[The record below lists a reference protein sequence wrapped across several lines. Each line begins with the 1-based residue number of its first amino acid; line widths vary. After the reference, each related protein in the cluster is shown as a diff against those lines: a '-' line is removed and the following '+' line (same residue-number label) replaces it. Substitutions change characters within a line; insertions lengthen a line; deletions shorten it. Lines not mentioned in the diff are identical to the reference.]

1 MTAVGRPMT
10 RRWVVRL
17 CVSFG
22 LLIALARWLEVSEI
36 ADRLAQ
42 MRPFWIGLALVL
54 SVVQVAASAW
64 RWRFTAGRL
73 GIELPFS
80 IAMREY
86 YVAMFLNQ
94 VIPGGVVGDV
104 SRAWRHARAQSLLRS
119 ASGPAVRAVILERAS
134 GQVVMAMVA
143 LLSVVSLPLG
153 LGVTWWWGVL
163 AVGVVVSGFWYWVR
177 DLNDTS
183 LAGRFWRDARLALF
197 AGLAFPL
204 QFASSVLVVATY
216 LTTYVI
222 AARAIG
228 VETPLLVLAPLVAPV
243 LLTMLIPVT
252 VAGWGLREGAAAL
265 LWGMAGLTAVD
276 GVAISVA
283 YGLLVL
289 LSTLPGGFVL
299 AVGSAGTGRESWM
312 VEDGRPTTPD
322 P

>member
-1 MTAVGRPMT
+1 MTTVGRPMT

-22 LLIALARWLEVSEI
+22 LLIALAKWLEVSEI

-42 MRPFWIGLALVL
+42 MQPSWIGLALAL

-80 IAMREY
+80 IAVREY
-86 YVAMFLNQ
+86 YLAMFLNQ

-143 LLSVVSLPLG
+143 MLSVVSLPLG

-163 AVGVVVSGFWYWVR
+163 AVGAVVSGFLFWVR

-183 LAGRFWRDARLALF
+183 LMGRFWRDARLALF

-216 LTTYVI
+216 LITYVI

-252 VAGWGLREGAAAL
+252 VAGWGLREGAAAV
-265 LWGMAGLTAVD
+265 LWGGAGLTAVD

-289 LSTLPGGFVL
+289 LSTLPGGLVL
-299 AVGSAGTGRESWM
+299 ALGPAGMGRGSTY
-312 VEDGRPTTPD
+312 DL
-322 P
+322 

>member
-10 RRWVVRL
+10 RRWVARL

-22 LLIALARWLEVSEI
+22 LLIALAKWLEVSEI

-42 MRPFWIGLALVL
+42 MQPSWIGLALAL
-54 SVVQVAASAW
+54 SVAQVAASAW

-80 IAMREY
+80 IAVREY
-86 YVAMFLNQ
+86 YLAMFLNQ

-104 SRAWRHARAQSLLRS
+104 SRAWRHARAQALLGS

-143 LLSVVSLPLG
+143 LLSVASWPLG
-153 LGVTWWWGVL
+153 LGVTWWWGML
-163 AVGVVVSGFWYWVR
+163 AVGAVVSGFWYWVR

-183 LAGRFWRDARLALF
+183 LVGRFWRDARLALF

-216 LTTYVI
+216 LITYVL

-252 VAGWGLREGAAAL
+252 VGGWGLREGAAAL
-265 LWGMAGLTAVD
+265 LWGVAGLAVVD
-276 GVAISVA
+276 GVSISVA
-283 YGLLVL
+283 YGILVL
-289 LSTLPGGFVL
+289 LSTLPGGLVL
-299 AVGSAGTGRESWM
+299 ALGSAAMTH
-312 VEDGRPTTPD
+312 D

>member
-1 MTAVGRPMT
+1 MTTVGRPMT

-22 LLIALARWLEVSEI
+22 LLIALAKWLEVSEI

-42 MRPFWIGLALVL
+42 MQPSWIGLALAL

-80 IAMREY
+80 IAVREY
-86 YVAMFLNQ
+86 YLAMFLNQ

-143 LLSVVSLPLG
+143 MLSVVSLPLG

-163 AVGVVVSGFWYWVR
+163 AVGAVVSGFLFWVR

-183 LAGRFWRDARLALF
+183 LMGRFWRDARLALF

-216 LTTYVI
+216 LITHVI

-252 VAGWGLREGAAAL
+252 VAGWGLREGAAAV
-265 LWGMAGLTAVD
+265 LWGWAGLTAVD

-289 LSTLPGGFVL
+289 LSTLPGGLVL
-299 AVGSAGTGRESWM
+299 ALGPAGMGRGSTY
-312 VEDGRPTTPD
+312 DL
-322 P
+322 

>member
-22 LLIALARWLEVSEI
+22 LLIALAKWLEVSEI

-42 MRPFWIGLALVL
+42 MQPSWIGLALAL
-54 SVVQVAASAW
+54 SVAQVAASAW

-80 IAMREY
+80 IAVREY
-86 YVAMFLNQ
+86 YLAMFLNQ

-104 SRAWRHARAQSLLRS
+104 SRAWRHARAQTLLGS
-119 ASGPAVRAVILERAS
+119 ANGPAVRAVILERAS

-143 LLSVVSLPLG
+143 LLSVASCPLG
-153 LGVTWWWGVL
+153 LGVTWWWGML
-163 AVGVVVSGFWYWVR
+163 AVGAVVSGFWYWVR

-183 LAGRFWRDARLALF
+183 LVGRFWRDARLALF

-216 LTTYVI
+216 LITYVL

-289 LSTLPGGFVL
+289 LSTLPGGLVL
-299 AVGSAGTGRESWM
+299 ALGSAGMGRGS
-312 VEDGRPTTPD
+312 
-322 P
+322 

>member
-10 RRWVVRL
+10 RRWVARL

-22 LLIALARWLEVSEI
+22 LLIALAKWLEVSEI

-42 MRPFWIGLALVL
+42 MQPSWIGLALAL
-54 SVVQVAASAW
+54 SVAQVAASAW

-80 IAMREY
+80 IAVREY
-86 YVAMFLNQ
+86 YLAMFLNQ

-104 SRAWRHARAQSLLRS
+104 SRAWRHARAQALLGS

-143 LLSVVSLPLG
+143 LLSVASLPLG
-153 LGVTWWWGVL
+153 LGVTWWWGML
-163 AVGVVVSGFWYWVR
+163 AVGAVVSGFWYWVR

-183 LAGRFWRDARLALF
+183 LVGRFWRDARLALF

-204 QFASSVLVVATY
+204 QFASSVLVVATC
-216 LTTYVI
+216 LITYVL

-252 VAGWGLREGAAAL
+252 VGGWGLREGAAAL
-265 LWGMAGLTAVD
+265 LWGVAGLAAVD
-276 GVAISVA
+276 GVSISVA
-283 YGLLVL
+283 YGILVL
-289 LSTLPGGFVL
+289 LSTLPGGLVL
-299 AVGSAGTGRESWM
+299 ALGSAAMTH
-312 VEDGRPTTPD
+312 D

>member
-10 RRWVVRL
+10 RRWVARL

-22 LLIALARWLEVSEI
+22 LLIALAKWLEVSEI

-42 MRPFWIGLALVL
+42 MQPSWIGLALAL
-54 SVVQVAASAW
+54 SVAQVAASAW

-80 IAMREY
+80 IAVREY
-86 YVAMFLNQ
+86 YLAMFLNQ

-104 SRAWRHARAQSLLRS
+104 SRAWRHARAQALLGS

-143 LLSVVSLPLG
+143 LLSVASWPLG
-153 LGVTWWWGVL
+153 LGVTWWWGML
-163 AVGVVVSGFWYWVR
+163 AFGAVVSGFWYWVR

-183 LAGRFWRDARLALF
+183 LVGRFWRDARLALF

-216 LTTYVI
+216 LITYVL

-252 VAGWGLREGAAAL
+252 VGGWGLREGAAAL
-265 LWGMAGLTAVD
+265 LWGVAGLAAVD
-276 GVAISVA
+276 GVSISVA
-283 YGLLVL
+283 YGILVL
-289 LSTLPGGFVL
+289 LSTLPGGLVL
-299 AVGSAGTGRESWM
+299 ALGSAAMTH
-312 VEDGRPTTPD
+312 D

>member
-10 RRWVVRL
+10 RRWVARL

-22 LLIALARWLEVSEI
+22 LLIALAKWLEVSEI
-36 ADRLAQ
+36 TDRLAQ
-42 MRPFWIGLALVL
+42 MQPSWIGLTLAL
-54 SVVQVAASAW
+54 SVAQVAASAW

-80 IAMREY
+80 IAVREY
-86 YVAMFLNQ
+86 YLAMFLNQ

-104 SRAWRHARAQSLLRS
+104 SRAWRHARAQALLGS
-119 ASGPAVRAVILERAS
+119 ASGPAVSAVILERAS

-143 LLSVVSLPLG
+143 LLSVASWPLG
-153 LGVTWWWGVL
+153 LGVTWWWGML
-163 AVGVVVSGFWYWVR
+163 AVGAVVSGFWYWVR

-183 LAGRFWRDARLALF
+183 LVGRFWRDARLALF

-216 LTTYVI
+216 LITYVL

-252 VAGWGLREGAAAL
+252 VGGWGLREGAAAL
-265 LWGMAGLTAVD
+265 LWGVAGLAAVD
-276 GVAISVA
+276 GVSISVA
-283 YGLLVL
+283 YGILVL
-289 LSTLPGGFVL
+289 LSTLPGGLVL
-299 AVGSAGTGRESWM
+299 ALGSAAMTH
-312 VEDGRPTTPD
+312 D

>member
-1 MTAVGRPMT
+1 MMVAGHPMM
-10 RRWVVRL
+10 RLRVVRL

-22 LLIALARWLEVSEI
+22 LLIALARWLEVGEI
-36 ADRLAQ
+36 ANRLAQ
-42 MRPFWIGLALVL
+42 MQPSWIGLALAL
-54 SVVQVAASAW
+54 SVVQVSASAW

-80 IAMREY
+80 IAVREY
-86 YVAMFLNQ
+86 YLAMFLNQ

-104 SRAWRHARAQSLLRS
+104 SRAWRHARAQPTRRS

-143 LLSVVSLPLG
+143 MLSVTSLPLG
-153 LGVTWWWGVL
+153 LGVTWWWG
-163 AVGVVVSGFWYWVR
+163 AVIGGAVVSGFLFWVR
-177 DLNDTS
+177 DVNETS
-183 LAGRFWRDARLALF
+183 LVGRFWRDARLSLF

-216 LTTYVI
+216 LITYVI

-228 VETPLLVLAPLVAPV
+228 VDTPLAVLAPLVAPV

-252 VAGWGLREGAAAL
+252 IAGWGVREGAAAV
-265 LWGMAGLTAVD
+265 LWGVAGLTAVD

-289 LSTLPGGFVL
+289 LSTLPGALVL
-299 AVGSAGTGRESWM
+299 ALGLIRRESW
-312 VEDGRPTTPD
+312 VADRGS
-322 P
+322 

>member
-1 MTAVGRPMT
+1 MTTVGRPMT

-22 LLIALARWLEVSEI
+22 LLIALAKWLEVSEI

-42 MRPFWIGLALVL
+42 MQPSWIGLALAL

-80 IAMREY
+80 IAVREY
-86 YVAMFLNQ
+86 YLAMFLNQ

-143 LLSVVSLPLG
+143 MLSVVSLPLG

-163 AVGVVVSGFWYWVR
+163 AIGAVVSGFLFWVR

-183 LAGRFWRDARLALF
+183 LMGRFWRDARLALF

-216 LTTYVI
+216 LITYVI

-252 VAGWGLREGAAAL
+252 VAGWGLREGAAAV
-265 LWGMAGLTAVD
+265 LWGGGGLAAVD

-283 YGLLVL
+283 YGLIVL
-289 LSTLPGGFVL
+289 LSTLPGGLVL
-299 AVGSAGTGRESWM
+299 ALGPAGMGRGSTY
-312 VEDGRPTTPD
+312 DL
-322 P
+322 